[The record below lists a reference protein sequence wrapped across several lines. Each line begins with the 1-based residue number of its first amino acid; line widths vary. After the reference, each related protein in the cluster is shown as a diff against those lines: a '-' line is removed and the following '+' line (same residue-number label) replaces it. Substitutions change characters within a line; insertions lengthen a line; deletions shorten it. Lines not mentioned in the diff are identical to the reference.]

1 MEGILRDMAQ
11 LGKLA
16 VLVHGIARVGNLAA
30 AINRILEHAVFF
42 GVVVVGLLHKRNER
56 PTAVELVIAQRVI
69 TVAIRKALVVVAMAL
84 VLGKVLH
91 LGSHV
96 YKRNALD
103 RPQHAREGLLG
114 VEAFVD
120 IGGIRGNARRGFLGS
135 GGRGRGNGAKRKRQR
150 QARDNSRMLGLHKIL
165 PALV

>member
-1 MEGILRDMAQ
+1 MAQ
-11 LGKLA
+11 LGELS
-16 VLVHGIARVGNLAA
+16 VLVHGIARVGNLTA
-30 AINRILEHAVFF
+30 AINRFLEHTVFF
-42 GVVVVGLLHKRNER
+42 GAVVVGLLHKRDER
-56 PTAVELVIAQRVI
+56 PTPVELVIAQRVI
-69 TVAIRKALVVVAMAL
+69 TVAIREALVVVAMAL

-96 YKRNALD
+96 DKRNALD

-114 VEAFVD
+114 VETLID
-120 IGGIRGNARRGFLGS
+120 IGGIRSNARRGLLGS
-135 GGRGRGNGAKRKRQR
+135 GGCRRGNGAKRKRQR